1 MSEKLCHFR
10 NIVLNRWEGGLVSKT
25 LVGQNENLSSFP
37 STQLKAELISP
48 CLSLQHGENRAGAP
62 WDVLARQKWGSRDGV
77 ILAWGSGN
85 GVILAW
91 GSRNGVIPAW
101 GSGNGVI
108 PAWGSRDRAPWG
120 FLAWQCNWI
129 SELQAQWQTPSQ
141 EATWKVI
148 EKASSIDLHSPV
160 ACAHVHGPLPTK
172 PHEIHEWN
180 HRNHLGDLGYGLE
193 EQHDRIVSAE
203 TAEMSGN
210 LKAGWNPIKRRHVE
224 IIQAKGPD
232 LDVWQSAAE
241 WGSYEEADI
250 WVAGSRRFS
259 WRRVLFNCDTEYS
272 FARPFSNQHEGKGNS
287 CCFPNTI
294 RKTKCERYYR

>member
-10 NIVLNRWEGGLVSKT
+10 NIVLNRWEGGLVSKI

-48 CLSLQHGENRAGAP
+48 CLSLQHGESRVGAP
-62 WDVLARQKWGSRDGV
+62 GGVLARQKWGSRDGV

-91 GSRNGVIPAW
+91 GSKNGVIPAW

-108 PAWGSRDRAPWG
+108 PAGEAETELPEASWPGSVTESVNYRLSGR
-120 FLAWQCNWI
+120 LLLKKQCGKWLERHSVLTSI
-129 SELQAQWQTPSQ
+129 LQ
-141 EATWKVI
+141 
-148 EKASSIDLHSPV
+148 L
-160 ACAHVHGPLPTK
+160 HVHTFMDPLPTK

-250 WVAGSRRFS
+250 WVAGGRRFS

-294 RKTKCERYYR
+294 RKTKCERCYR